1 MLPAVSI
8 CISGLCLLLFRFLWL
23 FVGDILEPEF
33 LRMLV
38 DNSVSLAVLLA
49 VLFGIY
55 KLTSKFLG
63 LFLGQVDDVVGE
75 LKRIADAL
83 NGKKEQ

>member
-1 MLPAVSI
+1 V
-8 CISGLCLLLFRFLWL
+8 
-23 FVGDILEPEF
+23 EPEF
-33 LRMLV
+33 LRMIV

-55 KLTSKFLG
+55 RLTNKFLG
-63 LFLGQVDDVVGE
+63 LFLSQVDDIVRE

-83 NGKKEQ
+83 NGKLSK

>member
-1 MLPAVSI
+1 M
-8 CISGLCLLLFRFLWL
+8 
-23 FVGDILEPEF
+23 EPEF

-55 KLTSKFLG
+55 KLTNKFLG
-63 LFLGQVDDVVGE
+63 LFLEQVDEIVFE
-75 LKRIADAL
+75 LRRIANAL
-83 NGKKEQ
+83 SRDSEE

>member
-1 MLPAVSI
+1 M
-8 CISGLCLLLFRFLWL
+8 
-23 FVGDILEPEF
+23 EPEF
-33 LRMLV
+33 VRMLV

-63 LFLGQVDDVVGE
+63 LFLNQVDDIVGE

-83 NGKKEQ
+83 NGKSKT

>member
-1 MLPAVSI
+1 MNPD
-8 CISGLCLLLFRFLWL
+8 LLR
-23 FVGDILEPEF
+23 V
-33 LRMLV
+33 LV

-55 KLTSKFLG
+55 RLTSKFLG
-63 LFLGQVDDVVGE
+63 LFLGQVDDIVGE

-83 NGKKEQ
+83 NGKVSK

>member
-1 MLPAVSI
+1 M
-8 CISGLCLLLFRFLWL
+8 
-23 FVGDILEPEF
+23 EPEF
-33 LRMLV
+33 IRILI

-63 LFLGQVDDVVGE
+63 LFLGQVDDVVRE

-83 NGKKEQ
+83 NGKVSK